1 MCHQTVSLVAR
12 HLESN
17 GIPALII
24 GSALDIVESSNVPR
38 YLHVDFPLGNPCGKP
53 NDKPMQAAILQQAL
67 AWLGDASPHTWLA
80 RAPQRWS
87 DDQRWR
93 ANYSKVDDSN
103 REALRLRGEERR
115 QQQKADKAKGE
126 TRASMIAES

>member
-1 MCHQTVSLVAR
+1 M
-12 HLESN
+12 
-17 GIPALII
+17 
-24 GSALDIVESSNVPR
+24 PR

-53 NDKPMQAAILQQAL
+53 NDKPMQTAILQQAL
-67 AWLGDASPHTWLA
+67 AWLADASPQTWLA

-103 REALRLRGEERR
+103 REELRLRGERRR
-115 QQQKADKAKGE
+115 QQQEADKAKGE